1 MIIKYDFI
9 LFTIEFQLDTNAIGI
24 IIVVNKT
31 KYIER
36 PSTPK
41 YIS

>member
-24 IIVVNKT
+24 IIVVNKLGR
-31 KYIER
+31 IIN
-36 PSTPK
+36 PDV
-41 YIS
+41 